1 MKLIPKILIILACLV
16 AIGMLIYPPMQTLH
30 KYGTYSVG
38 YTFIWGKYTVSA
50 AQLSIQLIVLFVVTG
65 ALAYI
70 TNLPS
75 VEKPEQNEEN
85 DEQNRVI
92 QN

>member
-16 AIGMLIYPPMQTLH
+16 AIAMVIYPPMHTLH

-38 YTFIWGKYTVSA
+38 YNLIWEKYTVTA

-75 VEKPEQNEEN
+75 VEKPGKDEEN
-85 DEQNRVI
+85 EKDE
-92 QN
+92 

>member
-16 AIGMLIYPPMQTLH
+16 AIGMVIYPPMQTLH

-38 YTFIWGKYTVSA
+38 YTFIWEKYTVSA
-50 AQLSIQLIVLFVVTG
+50 AQLSIQLVVLFVVTG

-75 VEKPEQNEEN
+75 VEKPKKDGEADEE
-85 DEQNRVI
+85 
-92 QN
+92 

>member
-16 AIGMLIYPPMQTLH
+16 AIGMVIYPPMQTLH

-50 AQLSIQLIVLFVVTG
+50 AQLSIQLVVLFMVTS
-65 ALAYI
+65 AFAYI

-75 VEKPEQNEEN
+75 VEKPKK
-85 DEQNRVI
+85 DEDKKDDE
-92 QN
+92 

>member
-1 MKLIPKILIILACLV
+1 MKLIPKIIIILACFA
-16 AIGMLIYPPMQTLH
+16 AIAMVIYPPMQTLH

-38 YTFIWGKYTVSA
+38 YTFIWEKYTVSA
-50 AQLSIQLIVLFVVTG
+50 AQLSIQLVVLFMVTG

-75 VEKPEQNEEN
+75 VEKPEKDEEN
-85 DEQNRVI
+85 EKDE
-92 QN
+92 

>member
-1 MKLIPKILIILACLV
+1 MKLIPKILIILACLI
-16 AIGMLIYPPMQTLH
+16 AIGMVIYPPMQTLH

-38 YTFIWGKYTVSA
+38 YTFIWEKHTVSS
-50 AQLSIQLIVLFVVTG
+50 AQLSIQLVVLFMVTG

-75 VEKPEQNEEN
+75 VEKPEKDEEN
-85 DEQNRVI
+85 EKDE
-92 QN
+92 

>member
-1 MKLIPKILIILACLV
+1 MKLVPKILIILACLL
-16 AIGMLIYPPMQTLH
+16 AIGMVIYPPMQTLH

-38 YTFIWGKYTVSA
+38 YTFIWEKYTVSA
-50 AQLSIQLIVLFVVTG
+50 AQLAIQLIVLFVVTG

-75 VEKPEQNEEN
+75 VEKPEKDDDAEEKE
-85 DEQNRVI
+85 DK
-92 QN
+92 